1 MFLFFSVV
9 AAVVVYEEFSKADIC
24 DIVVVVA
31 SKTFT
36 KFDSPVLLMWLFLLP
51 FYVIVVADVVAV
63 IAAKVSLYC
72 TRP

>member
-51 FYVIVVADVVAV
+51 
-63 IAAKVSLYC
+63 
-72 TRP
+72 P